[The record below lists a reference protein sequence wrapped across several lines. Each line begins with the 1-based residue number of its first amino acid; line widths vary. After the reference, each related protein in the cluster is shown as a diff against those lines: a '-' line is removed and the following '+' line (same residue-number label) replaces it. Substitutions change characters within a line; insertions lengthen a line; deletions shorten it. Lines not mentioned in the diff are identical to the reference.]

1 MIPVTLFSLS
11 GATRLLLAA
20 GVLLLL
26 WLLTDW
32 AVALP

>member
-11 GATRLLLAA
+11 GVARLLLAA
-20 GVLLLL
+20 GLVLVL
-26 WLLTDW
+26 WLLTCW

>member
-11 GATRLLLAA
+11 GTTRLLLAA
-20 GVLLLL
+20 VLLLVL
-26 WLLTDW
+26 WLLTCW

>member
-11 GATRLLLAA
+11 AASRLLLAS
-20 GVLLLL
+20 GLLMLL
-26 WLLTDW
+26 WLLTEW

>member
-11 GATRLLLAA
+11 GATRLLLAV
-20 GVLLLL
+20 VLLLAL
-26 WLLTDW
+26 WLLTSW

>member
-11 GATRLLLAA
+11 GATRLLVAA
-20 GVLLLL
+20 GLLLLL
-26 WLLTDW
+26 WLFIHW

>member
-11 GATRLLLAA
+11 GTIRLVLAAALLA
-20 GVLLLL
+20 VL
-26 WLLTDW
+26 WLLTSW

>member
-11 GATRLLLAA
+11 GATRLLLAVA
-20 GVLLLL
+20 VVLVL
-26 WLLTDW
+26 WLLTCW

>member
-11 GATRLLLAA
+11 GATRLLLAVA
-20 GVLLLL
+20 LLLML

-32 AVALP
+32 AVTLP

>member
-11 GATRLLLAA
+11 GPLRVVLATVLIAA
-20 GVLLLL
+20 L
-26 WLLTDW
+26 WLLTSW